1 MNLAKEG
8 NELHNERQ
16 YIREMHFI
24 QSRKEHFENM
34 SSLYTTKINSKERH
48 VQYLLKFNKCSFC
61 DGLPWWLSGKESY
74 CNAGYINLIP
84 GLGRSSGERMA
95 DHSSIPAWEIP
106 WTEEPGGLQ
115 SMGLKTGHDLVTKQ
129 LHFVIQ

>member
-48 VQYLLKFNKCSFC
+48 VQYLLKFNICFVM
-61 DGLPWWLSGKESY
+61 GF
-74 CNAGYINLIP
+74 
-84 GLGRSSGERMA
+84 
-95 DHSSIPAWEIP
+95 
-106 WTEEPGGLQ
+106 PGGLVVKNPTAMQ
-115 SMGLKTGHDLVTKQ
+115 DT
-129 LHFVIQ
+129 